1 MDAAEKKYAD
11 ISARNAGRRV
21 RDRTVEGSARESTA
35 MRLLLARDAARLI
48 VVGNACIRFGRTG
61 AEYGLSTL

>member
-1 MDAAEKKYAD
+1 MPISRPEMPEDA
-11 ISARNAGRRV
+11 SGRPGS
-21 RDRTVEGSARESTA
+21 RDRTVEGSAREFA
-35 MRLLLARDAARLI
+35 VMRLLFARDAARLI